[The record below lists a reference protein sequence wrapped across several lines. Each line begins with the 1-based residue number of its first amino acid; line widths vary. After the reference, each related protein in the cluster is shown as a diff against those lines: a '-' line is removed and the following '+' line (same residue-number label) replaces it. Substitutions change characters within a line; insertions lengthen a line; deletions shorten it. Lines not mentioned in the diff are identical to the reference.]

1 MSKYG
6 CKDNANRDKY
16 KIIGLCFTSL
26 FANIYAFVKLVTKV
40 ESKTSYWS

>member
-26 FANIYAFVKLVTKV
+26 FANICALVELVTKE
-40 ESKTSYWS
+40 ESYTNYWS